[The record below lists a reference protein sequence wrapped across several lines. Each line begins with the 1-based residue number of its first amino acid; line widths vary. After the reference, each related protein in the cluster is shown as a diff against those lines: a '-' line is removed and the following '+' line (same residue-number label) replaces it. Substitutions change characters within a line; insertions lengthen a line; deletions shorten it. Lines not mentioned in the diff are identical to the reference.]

1 MDSCEEVNFLSEWE
15 YFEESEFLDNEGE
28 EDYRPLKMNSKAWTK
43 CKKLEADA
51 NFHHRYISIQQALS
65 FRDLS
70 NEQKETFVKDKGLT
84 YEDQKF
90 LGEKKAIQ
98 CLNLISNAV
107 VCITVRD
114 IKSGS
119 KPAYGTGFL
128 VQVDNEDAVITN
140 SHSIRRNSDKG
151 KGINFVE
158 PGNVRVT
165 SFYNGMPDNAQ
176 VTHEVHRIEKLSRP
190 DKNKE
195 KNVLRD
201 AMNKA
206 LDGDGTKDSPDI
218 QACKAAVTLL
228 DSYFGNRDAFL
239 DYAFL
244 YLKPLEN
251 EEKKARFANVKP
263 LEMRAF
269 EILEHFRNVSS
280 FGFSDPRS
288 SKYPRSLRL
297 FSISHPHCKSQQLS
311 FGGLESDLAHVYFLN
326 MSHGQNDKGMLGGK
340 DPFVEHSIA
349 TCPGS
354 SGAPIFLYMY
364 NHETAELVID
374 EAVYFLH
381 FYGNE
386 NGKLHGKAV
395 SFSTIIKNMPFQA
408 LHEELESALAE
419 VREYKEESTSE

>member
-1 MDSCEEVNFLSEWE
+1 MDAREEVNFLSEWE

-28 EDYRPLKMNSKAWTK
+28 EDYRPLTTNSDAWTK
-43 CKKLEADA
+43 CKKLEADT
-51 NFHHRYISIQQALS
+51 NFHQRYISIQDALR
-65 FRDLS
+65 FMDLS
-70 NEQKETFVKDKGLT
+70 NEQKETFGKDKGLA

-90 LGEKKAIQ
+90 LSAEKAIQ
-98 CLNLISNAV
+98 CLKLISNAV
-107 VCITVRD
+107 VCITID
-114 IKSGS
+114 IRSGLKKS
-119 KPAYGTGFL
+119 KAHGTGFL
-128 VQVDNEDAVITN
+128 VKVNNEEAVITN
-140 SHSIRRNSDKG
+140 SHSIRYSNKDKSI
-151 KGINFVE
+151 KFVE
-158 PGNVRVT
+158 PGKVRVT
-165 SFYNGMPDNAQ
+165 SFYNGMPGNVQ

-201 AMNKA
+201 TMNKA
-206 LDGDGTKDSPDI
+206 LDGDGTKDSPHV
-218 QACKAAVTLL
+218 QACKAAVKLL
-228 DSYFGNRDAFL
+228 DSYFGNRDSFL

-244 YLKPLEN
+244 YLKPLKN

-280 FGFSDPRS
+280 FGLSDPGS

-297 FSISHPHCKSQQLS
+297 FSISHPHCRSQQLS
-311 FGGLESDLAHVYFLN
+311 FGGLESDLTHVYFLN
-326 MSHGQNDKGMLGGK
+326 MCHGQNDTGMIEGK

-364 NHETAELVID
+364 NHETGELVID

-381 FYGNE
+381 FYGDE
-386 NGKLHGKAV
+386 NDKLHGKAV
-395 SFSTIIKNMPFQA
+395 SFSTIIKNMPFQV
-408 LHEELESALAE
+408 LHEELENALAE
-419 VREYKEESTSE
+419 VREYKEQSTSD

>member
-1 MDSCEEVNFLSEWE
+1 M
-15 YFEESEFLDNEGE
+15 
-28 EDYRPLKMNSKAWTK
+28 
-43 CKKLEADA
+43 
-51 NFHHRYISIQQALS
+51 
-65 FRDLS
+65 
-70 NEQKETFVKDKGLT
+70 
-84 YEDQKF
+84 
-90 LGEKKAIQ
+90 
-98 CLNLISNAV
+98 
-107 VCITVRD
+107 
-114 IKSGS
+114 
-119 KPAYGTGFL
+119 
-128 VQVDNEDAVITN
+128 
-140 SHSIRRNSDKG
+140 
-151 KGINFVE
+151 
-158 PGNVRVT
+158 PG
-165 SFYNGMPDNAQ
+165 NAQ

-251 EEKKARFANVKP
+251 EEKKAKFANVKP

-297 FSISHPHCKSQQLS
+297 FSISHPHYKSQQLS
-311 FGGLESDLAHVYFLN
+311 FGGLESDHAHVYNLN
-326 MSHGQNDKGMLGGK
+326 LSYGQNDTGMLGGK
-340 DPFVEHSIA
+340 EPFVEHSIA
-349 TCPGS
+349 TCRGS

-364 NHETAELVID
+364 NHRRP
-374 EAVYFLH
+374 
-381 FYGNE
+381 
-386 NGKLHGKAV
+386 KLSV
-395 SFSTIIKNMPFQA
+395 
-408 LHEELESALAE
+408 
-419 VREYKEESTSE
+419 